1 MSRLVAHGVSVD
13 VPRGWDAEIRT
24 LEGAD
29 RHDTAV
35 APPPA
40 PRVVLHAATVALPP
54 VRADYGGDV
63 VHLLGRGGILVV
75 LLEFDRAS
83 ATTALFATAGPPRAL
98 RAVDFSPRQLQHR
111 IGDQTGAQ
119 RFFYTAGRAFCLY
132 VVLGSHR
139 RRAFAVPEVNRLLA
153 TVTIEP

>member
-35 APPPA
+35 APPSA

-54 VRADYGGDV
+54 VRADYGGDM
-63 VHLLGRGGILVV
+63 VHLLGGGGILVV
-75 LLEFDRAS
+75 LLEFERAS
-83 ATTALFATAGPPRAL
+83 AATALFAAPGPPRSL
-98 RAVDFSPRQLQHR
+98 RAADFSSRQLQHR
-111 IGDQTGAQ
+111 IGDQTGVQ
-119 RFFYTAGRAFCLY
+119 RFFHAAGRAFCLY

-139 RRAFAVPEVNRLLA
+139 RRSFAVPEVNRLLA
-153 TVTIEP
+153 TLVIGP